1 MNNMEMQNN
10 FGKIIAE
17 LQAKHPVIHHI
28 TNYVTAEACAD
39 AAICAGASPVMADE
53 PEEVEVITAGS
64 DALVLNLGT
73 INYNKMIA
81 MERSAMAAKKKGIP
95 VVLDPVGVMS
105 SALRLNF
112 ALKLLKGGY
121 INIVRGN
128 YDECRALADEKAAG
142 HGVDGVL
149 QADEGEKL
157 EAAKAV
163 AAKFNCIAAVTG
175 QVDYVSNGKQVLVLN
190 GGNEMLKKITG
201 AGCIT
206 TTLCACCAAVTK
218 DYMTAAALGVVIMG
232 QAAELAAGFMEKKD
246 GPGMFKT
253 RLFDGIYHVTGKWNL
268 INLKPEER
276 MN

>member
-10 FGKIIAE
+10 FGKIIEE
-17 LQAKHPVIHHI
+17 LQKQKPVIHHI

-81 MERSAMAAKKKGIP
+81 MERSAMTAKKKGIP

-121 INIVRGN
+121 VNIVRGN

-149 QADEGEKL
+149 QAKRRQRNAEKNYRRRL
-157 EAAKAV
+157 HYHNIV
-163 AAKFNCIAAVTG
+163 RLLRCRYQRLYDRRCFRC
-175 QVDYVSNGKQVLVLN
+175 
-190 GGNEMLKKITG
+190 GNYG
-201 AGCIT
+201 AGC
-206 TTLCACCAAVTK
+206 
-218 DYMTAAALGVVIMG
+218 
-232 QAAELAAGFMEKKD
+232 
-246 GPGMFKT
+246 
-253 RLFDGIYHVTGKWNL
+253 
-268 INLKPEER
+268 
-276 MN
+276 